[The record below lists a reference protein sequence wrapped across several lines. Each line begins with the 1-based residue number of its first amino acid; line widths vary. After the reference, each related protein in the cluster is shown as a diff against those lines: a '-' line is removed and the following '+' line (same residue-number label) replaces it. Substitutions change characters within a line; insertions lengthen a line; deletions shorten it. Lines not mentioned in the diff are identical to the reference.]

1 MRWRASKGGKTFPQ
15 NFLLWVLGKAFLS
28 LPCHCIGE
36 IFYLNNG
43 AHDSDTVINFMK
55 HWFSFILFKTFT
67 KSFYWWGVKILI
79 FNYGNLFLGSYS
91 GCRVLLPYPERE
103 SFIRTTLICGFPV
116 EKLPQGVKVEP
127 FPKFGWVV
135 KFWSFEFRILNNF
148 CKNLYFPKMCAV
160 FYVQSRHFLPLEV
173 RNLFIS

>member
-1 MRWRASKGGKTFPQ
+1 
-15 NFLLWVLGKAFLS
+15 
-28 LPCHCIGE
+28 
-36 IFYLNNG
+36 
-43 AHDSDTVINFMK
+43 MK

-79 FNYGNLFLGSYS
+79 FNYGNLFLGRYS

-135 KFWSFEFRILNNF
+135 KFWSFEFRILIIFARIYIFLKVRGFLCPKSLFPPFRGEKSVYKLKSVLKIWFDLQNRPLWLLWRHMILIEKENF
-148 CKNLYFPKMCAV
+148 
-160 FYVQSRHFLPLEV
+160 S
-173 RNLFIS
+173 

>member
-1 MRWRASKGGKTFPQ
+1 
-15 NFLLWVLGKAFLS
+15 
-28 LPCHCIGE
+28 
-36 IFYLNNG
+36 
-43 AHDSDTVINFMK
+43 MK

-127 FPKFGWVV
+127 FPKSGWVV
-135 KFWSFEFRILNNF
+135 KFWSFEFWIFIIFEARIYIFLKCARFLCPKSLFPPFRGEKSVYKLKSVLKLLIWFTSSASLLIMKTYDFREKENF
-148 CKNLYFPKMCAV
+148 
-160 FYVQSRHFLPLEV
+160 S
-173 RNLFIS
+173 

>member
-1 MRWRASKGGKTFPQ
+1 MQWRASKGGKTFPQ

-103 SFIRTTLICGFPV
+103 SLIRTTLMCGFPV

-127 FPKFGWVV
+127 FPKSGWVV
-135 KFWSFEFRILNNF
+135 KFWSLNFRILIM
-148 CKNLYFPKMCAV
+148 L
-160 FYVQSRHFLPLEV
+160 QE
-173 RNLFIS
+173 FIFS